1 MLQQRES
8 EACES
13 PESYQLRLTFD
24 ISPKSRFTSLYMVD
38 SLVSSVGD
46 LDING
51 SDTALDLALCLSE
64 LESQDQEPNA
74 ADLAEELQS
83 LAAIYDTAGPSLSLY
98 RAPPTARRPSPPPL
112 WNPSSPDPLRLLLST
127 TLAPPY
133 EEVPVHLL
141 LSIPYP
147 SYPTEA
153 PPLIQLHDRYLSA
166 FAVDDALFGTVVR
179 TFIHDAD
186 AGIARGVEWTG
197 GVCLFEGVELVKE
210 ICSEWVADQ
219 EAQKQ
224 RGEELRQEA
233 AGASEE
239 VDDVNENG
247 RAEEEEANDEEERI
261 QESSFSRIRRKAP
274 ADDVPCP
281 EIYSAEG
288 LVDRKSVSV
297 TLQIKGSETFA
308 DFG

>member
-1 MLQQRES
+1 MKSERLRALRKSEKCELAMLT
-8 EACES
+8 S
-13 PESYQLRLTFD
+13 PIHL
-24 ISPKSRFTSLYMVD
+24 TSLFRMAD
-38 SLVSSVGD
+38 SLVSSVDD

-51 SDTALDLALCLSE
+51 SDTALDLALCLSH
-64 LESQDQEPNA
+64 LDSLDEPNA
-74 ADLAEELQS
+74 VDISEELQS
-83 LAAIYDTAGPSLSLY
+83 LAAIYDTSGPSLRLY
-98 RAPPTARRPSPPPL
+98 RPPPTARRPSPPAA
-112 WNPSSPDPLRLLLST
+112 WDPSSPDPLRLLLST

-147 SYPTEA
+147 QYPTEE

-179 TFIHDAD
+179 TFMHDASVE
-186 AGIARGVEWTG
+186 ARGVEWTG

-233 AGASEE
+233 AGGQEE
-239 VDDVNENG
+239 VAETNGSG
-247 RAEEEEANDEEERI
+247 RAEGEERDDEEERI
-261 QESSFSRIRRKAP
+261 QESSFSKMRRKAP
-274 ADDVPCP
+274 VDDVPCP

-288 LVDRKSVSV
+288 LIDRKSVS
-297 TLQIKGSETFA
+297 TSLRFYCSFR
-308 DFG
+308 